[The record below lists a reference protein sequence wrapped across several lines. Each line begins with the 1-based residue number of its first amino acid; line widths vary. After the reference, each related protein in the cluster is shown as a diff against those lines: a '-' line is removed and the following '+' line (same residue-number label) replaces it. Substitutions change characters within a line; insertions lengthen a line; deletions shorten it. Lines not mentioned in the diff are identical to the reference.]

1 MNILVTGASG
11 FIGKAFVKSLIK
23 ENLGYDIYCA
33 VRKTSKIDEL
43 KELGV
48 NFVDFDLTDYSTF
61 GPAVKNMD
69 TVVHFA
75 ANFDFLASEES
86 LFALNVDATKELAEA
101 SLENGVKHFIYC
113 SSTEAVGNVID
124 ATEDSEYNPD
134 EVYGRSKMEAEKI
147 LLDMHAEKG
156 LPVTIAR
163 PSGVFGPGD
172 NYVFKEMIISVDRS
186 IINKVFP
193 TSAKS
198 KIHFTYIDDVVQG
211 FIKIVQ
217 NREKAVGQI
226 YHLTSDEPQTYRQMF
241 TVIAKK
247 LGRRPPIFISP
258 FPVILAKPFWPFIV
272 KFYRWRGFGYPYV
285 PNALKKIKT
294 SRNYLNLKAK
304 QELGFQPKVSFEEGV
319 EKTVEWMRGEGM
331 IKTKLKTK

>member
-1 MNILVTGASG
+1 
-11 FIGKAFVKSLIK
+11 
-23 ENLGYDIYCA
+23 
-33 VRKTSKIDEL
+33 
-43 KELGV
+43 
-48 NFVDFDLTDYSTF
+48 
-61 GPAVKNMD
+61 
-69 TVVHFA
+69 
-75 ANFDFLASEES
+75 
-86 LFALNVDATKELAEA
+86 
-101 SLENGVKHFIYC
+101 
-113 SSTEAVGNVID
+113 
-124 ATEDSEYNPD
+124 
-134 EVYGRSKMEAEKI
+134 
-147 LLDMHAEKG
+147 
-156 LPVTIAR
+156 
-163 PSGVFGPGD
+163 
-172 NYVFKEMIISVDRS
+172 
-186 IINKVFP
+186 
-193 TSAKS
+193 
-198 KIHFTYIDDVVQG
+198 
-211 FIKIVQ
+211 VQ

>member
-198 KIHFTYIDDVVQG
+198 KIHFTYIDDVV
-211 FIKIVQ
+211 
-217 NREKAVGQI
+217 
-226 YHLTSDEPQTYRQMF
+226 
-241 TVIAKK
+241 
-247 LGRRPPIFISP
+247 
-258 FPVILAKPFWPFIV
+258 
-272 KFYRWRGFGYPYV
+272 
-285 PNALKKIKT
+285 
-294 SRNYLNLKAK
+294 
-304 QELGFQPKVSFEEGV
+304 
-319 EKTVEWMRGEGM
+319 
-331 IKTKLKTK
+331 